1 MIRTLQSLTVGHRR
15 VSGLSVR
22 LSPLAVAA
30 GMVVAL
36 VAAAGCSSETG
47 TGATPVAPPITTTA
61 AVGPSTSPSA
71 SAGTNIPPPTAAPT
85 PMPSA
90 AYPPLS
96 GFGEVHELGS
106 AVAISDAATGTVL
119 SLDRLEY
126 ITCPLRAGDPDP
138 CLDGY
143 RTRIIEGERRDF
155 VVAPEVRFTYWEQP
169 EVYLTGG
176 LAKLREFITSQP
188 SIMVLLQ
195 LDPTGRVIA
204 VGQPFL
210 P

>member
-1 MIRTLQSLTVGHRR
+1 MGHRR
-15 VSGLSVR
+15 IPGLSVR

-36 VAAAGCSSETG
+36 AAAAGCSSNPD

-61 AVGPSTSPSA
+61 VAVGPSTSPPA
-71 SAGTNIPPPTAAPT
+71 GAGTNIPPPTAAPT

-96 GFGEVHELGS
+96 GFGAVHELGS
-106 AVAISDAATGTVL
+106 AVAISDAAAGTVL
-119 SLDRLEY
+119 SLDRIEY
-126 ITCPLRAGDPDP
+126 ITCPLQAGDPDP

-169 EVYLTGG
+169 EIYLTGG
-176 LAKLREFITSQP
+176 LAKLREFVANAP
-188 SIMVLLQ
+188 SNMVLLQ
-195 LDPTGRVIA
+195 LDQAGRVIA

>member
-1 MIRTLQSLTVGHRR
+1 
-15 VSGLSVR
+15 
-22 LSPLAVAA
+22 
-30 GMVVAL
+30 MVVAL